1 MLATEATLPPK
12 PAPLMPRVC
21 PLCRQP
27 PHAFV
32 EPSSSGALPKCPKH
46 GLAFVDVHDLASSEN
61 DPLLG
66 ATIVGRFTI
75 LARLGRGSMGAVYR
89 ARQEA
94 VGRDVALKIV
104 RPDRAYDPETKARF
118 EREARAI
125 SLLTSPHTITAFDF
139 GEAEDGSWFLAM
151 EMLEGESVGDRLRRE
166 GRIDWIDAARFAR
179 EALRSLAEAHEKGII
194 HRDLKPDN
202 LFLAR
207 LPESGGRRSE
217 ICKVLDFGI
226 AKWQRPEDSKIDQLE
241 TQAGTVFG
249 TPRYMSPEQAQG
261 SPLDARS
268 DLYSLG
274 VLLYQ
279 MLSGRAPF
287 VDDDAVVV
295 MARHIKDEPPP
306 LSEVARDA
314 GIPSGI
320 EAVVRRAL
328 AKSPDDRPQTA
339 EQMSLE
345 LEQAVELTRAQ
356 VSGVQPA
363 TVVSVAVP
371 EAPAPRR
378 RMVPVLAAVSG
389 LLLAGITASF
399 FSRPVL
405 RDAVPPIDLAVPEKG
420 LPGALLGPED
430 LPLESLAVGAT
441 ENSSAAAPSAPTSA
455 QPVPRSRKLRA
466 RPTPSAS
473 LPKKGNERYGRFD

>member
-1 MLATEATLPPK
+1 MSATEATLPPT
-12 PAPLMPRVC
+12 PYVC
-21 PLCRQP
+21 PQCRRP
-27 PHAFV
+27 REAFLD
-32 EPSSSGALPKCPKH
+32 PISGPMLKCPEH
-46 GLAFVDVHDLASSEN
+46 GLAFVDAHELAASDN

-66 ATIVGRFTI
+66 ASIVGRFTV
-75 LARLGRGSMGAVYR
+75 LGRLGRGSMGAVYR

-151 EMLEGESVGDRLRRE
+151 EMLEGETVGDRLRRE
-166 GRIDWIDAARFAR
+166 GRIDWVDAVRFAQH
-179 EALRSLAEAHEKGII
+179 ALRSLAEAHEKGIV

-202 LFLAR
+202 LFLTV
-207 LPESGGRRSE
+207 LPESRQRKRE

-226 AKWQRPEDSKIDQLE
+226 AKWQVPEDAKIDQLE

-287 VDDDAVVV
+287 TDDDAVVV
-295 MARHIKDEPPP
+295 MARHIKDEPTP
-306 LSEVARDA
+306 LSEISPEGA
-314 GIPSGI
+314 IPPSV

-328 AKSPDDRPQTA
+328 AKNPDERPQTA
-339 EQMSLE
+339 EQMAVE
-345 LEQAVELTRAQ
+345 LEQAFELARATA
-356 VSGVQPA
+356 SGVQPSHS
-363 TVVSVAVP
+363 VSESAPPVPLPPASRIGVRAVGILL
-371 EAPAPRR
+371 AL
-378 RMVPVLAAVSG
+378 VVLALGFGAWSALREKPSRSTPG
-389 LLLAGITASF
+389 GN
-399 FSRPVL
+399 RPVVAKARRSL
-405 RDAVPPIDLAVPEKG
+405 VE
-420 LPGALLGPED
+420 
-430 LPLESLAVGAT
+430 LEQTLVHGHRAESK
-441 ENSSAAAPSAPTSA
+441 ENSKVAAPVESSRTQGSQRVRKRSFKSSAD
-455 QPVPRSRKLRA
+455 Q
-466 RPTPSAS
+466 
-473 LPKKGNERYGRFD
+473 LPKKGNERYGRFE